1 MHPIQVNE
9 DISLK
14 PIVLSDAKII
24 FHTID
29 SQRNYLR
36 KWLPFV
42 DGTRHVVDT
51 ENYINSLY
59 ATPPD
64 QRERVFT
71 IHFKKEFV
79 GLIGLKST
87 DIQNKKTE
95 IGYWLSES
103 FQKKGII
110 SLSVKAL
117 IDYAF
122 QQLQLNRIQIK
133 CAVGNIESKH
143 VPQRLGFTFEGIER
157 DGELLS
163 DNVFTD
169 IEVYSFL
176 KRDLN

>member
-9 DISLK
+9 DINLK

-24 FHTID
+24 FHIIQ
-29 SQRNYLR
+29 SQRAYLR

-42 DGTRHVVDT
+42 DNTRHVVDT
-51 ENYINSLY
+51 ENYINSIY

-71 IHFKKEFV
+71 IHYKNAFA
-79 GLIGLKST
+79 GLIGLKSI
-87 DIQNKKTE
+87 DKQNQKTE

-103 FQKKGII
+103 FQKKGIM

-133 CAVGNIESKH
+133 CAVGNNESKH
-143 VPQRLGFTFEGIER
+143 IPQRLGFTFEGIER
-157 DGELLS
+157 EGEFLS
-163 DNVFTD
+163 DNTFTD
-169 IEVYSFL
+169 LEVYSIL
-176 KRDLN
+176 KKDLV